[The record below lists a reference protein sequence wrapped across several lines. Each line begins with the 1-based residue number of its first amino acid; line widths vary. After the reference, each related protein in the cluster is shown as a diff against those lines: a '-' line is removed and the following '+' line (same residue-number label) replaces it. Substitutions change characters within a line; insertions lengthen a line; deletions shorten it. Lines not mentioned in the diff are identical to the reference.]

1 MKIEKLKANTR
12 TECESF
18 DEHRRQNKKAEIRI
32 LKYLKIFFTLEFSD
46 RLFWHFEIFEFLKR
60 CLLAFGS

>member
-1 MKIEKLKANTR
+1 MHEKLKANTR

-32 LKYLKIFFTLEFSD
+32 LKKNNNFLYSGIFRSAF
-46 RLFWHFEIFEFLKR
+46 
-60 CLLAFGS
+60 LAF